1 MPKSQRRSIR
11 GLVASWAV
19 YWTGLAVVKLGPMAA
34 AIWRATHTARPNTGN
49 VSASFS
55 NFLLSMTV
63 SIDSKHVYSGS
74 VHLLALAAWI
84 AGPPLAAWALWIIAR
99 PSANRP
105 DESRALGAPSSDPNQ
120 LMSGYSDGIYRKAPD
135 SAKET
140 VSEVTKRS

>member
-1 MPKSQRRSIR
+1 MPQNRRSIR

-19 YWTGLAVVKLGPMAA
+19 YWAGVAAVKLGPLTA
-34 AIWRATHTARPNTGN
+34 AIWRATHVTRPDTSN

-55 NFLLSMTV
+55 DFLLSVTV
-63 SIDSKHVYSGS
+63 SVDNKPTYTGT

-84 AGPPLAAWALWIIAR
+84 AGPPLAAWAVWMFAR

-105 DESRALGAPSSDPNQ
+105 DESRALGAQSSDPNQ
-120 LMSGYSDGIYRKAPD
+120 LMSGYPDAHYRNAPD
-135 SAKET
+135 SDKES